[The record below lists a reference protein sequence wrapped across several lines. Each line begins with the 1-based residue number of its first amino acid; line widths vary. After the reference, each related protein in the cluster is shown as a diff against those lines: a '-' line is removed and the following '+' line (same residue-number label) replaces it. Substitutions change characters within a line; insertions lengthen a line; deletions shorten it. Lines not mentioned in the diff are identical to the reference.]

1 MEASEPEQ
9 KRIKRITEYIE
20 DEIVRSQHLPLE
32 ELIRHKAAM
41 IHVLQ
46 FLNIEEAYAVSL
58 ASRRIY
64 EWFQKNDIWYA
75 LAQRWLT
82 PEQLAEYEALV
93 EKVRRKWKR
102 VNYLWVLLWEFMICL
117 STKPTIRIVSHRTG
131 RQLVDVTKYAPD
143 TITWED
149 NNAGVI
155 IRGLNDTPA
164 LLSFYEVMNN
174 RLDARVKF
182 SAKGP
187 LIRSKLP
194 TY

>member
-1 MEASEPEQ
+1 MDASEPEQ

-32 ELIRHKAAM
+32 ELIQHKAAM

-149 NNAGVI
+149 NIAGVI

-187 LIRSKLP
+187 LIRSKLAN
-194 TY
+194 

>member
-1 MEASEPEQ
+1 MEEPEQ
-9 KRIKRITEYIE
+9 KRVKRITEYIE

-32 ELIRHKAAM
+32 ELIQHKAAT

-64 EWFQKNDIWYA
+64 EWFQQNNIWFA
-75 LAQRWLT
+75 LAQRWLS

-149 NNAGVI
+149 NIAGVI

-187 LIRSKLP
+187 LIRSKLAN
-194 TY
+194 

>member
-149 NNAGVI
+149 NIAGVI